1 MEVAELEMQRDPQA
15 SLTILN
21 NIRHEMPAYSK
32 QVQIEYELLL
42 LQALDKTDHSLANY
56 KTKVDSVLDYFE
68 HKGTDLQRAKAYYY
82 KAGYFRDNN
91 NGLMALDWYQRAWAE
106 ISKSELSSASEK
118 GLAAVICSQLA
129 YLLYWSSNYS
139 EALKYAKL
147 EYQHSTTPISK
158 FEGACDL
165 ARGYIGIADDNET
178 AVDSIIKYYNL
189 AFDYSKKLDIKG
201 PAYQSNL
208 LSQASFFSD
217 LGMKREAEAR
227 LKYVDLENFKKDPTA
242 YYTLGII
249 YDGIGK
255 SDSAVHYYNKTIQ
268 TKDFDKASGAYY
280 RLMEH
285 EYQKGNWKA
294 AADYG
299 RKFKQANDS
308 AMRQADAERVARSL
322 GSLEQTNLASKNE
335 EIQKTADGRKA
346 AVIGLSAALVLSVCC
361 GYGWNRWSGRALRK
375 KLAQERKRGKET
387 KEKLELS
394 EQRNAAETEKSRKA
408 EEENKR
414 LSEELEAYK
423 EEVMQNK
430 PDVDEFRTEINN
442 AIQAR
447 STITTKQLNQLRM
460 ILMDEFPKSFLKLK
474 PYFTGNTMYGIT
486 LGLSLLNYRNV
497 DISILTGNSKANVGN
512 YRSRIFQTITGKPLT
527 QSSDFAAEVREA
539 LTNPETY
546 QNEETD
552 EC

>member
-1 MEVAELEMQRDPQA
+1 MKAAKLEIERDPQA
-15 SLTILN
+15 SLIMLS
-21 NIRHEMPAYSK
+21 NINHEMPSYSK
-32 QVQIEYELLL
+32 KVRMEYEMLLV
-42 LQALDKTDHSLANY
+42 QALDKSYISLAKYNTKADSLVNY
-56 KTKVDSVLDYFE
+56 FQNNGTKEEFA
-68 HKGTDLQRAKAYYY
+68 RACYY
-82 KAGYFRDNN
+82 KAGVLRDNN
-91 NGLMALDWYQRAWAE
+91 NMVESIRWYQKAWGI
-106 ISKSELSSASEK
+106 ISKTGIMGKEEK
-118 GLAAVICSQLA
+118 KLATAICSQLS
-129 YLLYWSSNYS
+129 YSLYKSYNYS
-139 EALKYAKL
+139 KAL
-147 EYQHSTTPISK
+147 EYGLLEYKYSETLIEK
-158 FEGACDL
+158 FESACDL
-165 ARGYIGIADDNET
+165 ASIYKGVVYMGNCS
-178 AVDSIIKYYNL
+178 VDSIIKYYNL

-227 LKYVDLENFKKDPTA
+227 LKYVDFDNFKKDPTA

-268 TKDFDKASGAYY
+268 TKDFDKVGGAYY

-299 RKFKQANDS
+299 KKFKQANDS
-308 AMRQADAERVARSL
+308 AMKQADAERVARSL

-346 AVIGLSAALVLSVCC
+346 VIIGLSAALVLSVCC
-361 GYGWNRWSGRALRK
+361 GFGWNRWSGRALRK

-442 AIQAR
+442 AIREFGIRKAIKKLVISSLFR
-447 STITTKQLNQLRM
+447 NFISENQ
-460 ILMDEFPKSFLKLK
+460 
-474 PYFTGNTMYGIT
+474 
-486 LGLSLLNYRNV
+486 
-497 DISILTGNSKANVGN
+497 
-512 YRSRIFQTITGKPLT
+512 
-527 QSSDFAAEVREA
+527 
-539 LTNPETY
+539 
-546 QNEETD
+546 
-552 EC
+552 